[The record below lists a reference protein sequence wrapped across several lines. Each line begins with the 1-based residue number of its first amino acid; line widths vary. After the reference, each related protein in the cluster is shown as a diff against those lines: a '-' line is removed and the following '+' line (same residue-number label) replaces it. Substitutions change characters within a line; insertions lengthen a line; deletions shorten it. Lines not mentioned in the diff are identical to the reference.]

1 MQARTFVLA
10 LAVAAAAVTSVMAG
24 PMAGHPNII
33 AAREDAEHAIQKLQ
47 KAQKA
52 NEYDLGG
59 HAKKAE
65 ELLAQAIEE
74 MKEAAADANTNKKK

>member
-1 MQARTFVLA
+1 MQTKQLVLA
-10 LAVAAAAVTSVMAG
+10 LSVAAAVVTSVMAG
-24 PMAGHPNII
+24 PMAHHPNLI
-33 AAREDAEHAIQKLQ
+33 AAREDAEHAIQKLRN
-47 KAQKA
+47 AQKA

-74 MKEAAADANTNKKK
+74 MKQAAKTDNKN